1 MFISFSAKK
10 NGRVIIIGAG
20 VAGLA
25 AARQLMSF
33 GMDAVLIEAR
43 VSKMISGFFCL
54 IHMLTCLL
62 VFTNY
67 PWPSGL

>member
-1 MFISFSAKK
+1 M
-10 NGRVIIIGAG
+10 IIIGAG

-43 VSKMISGFFCL
+43 VSKMSHVTRKHVL
-54 IHMLTCLL
+54 RE
-62 VFTNY
+62 
-67 PWPSGL
+67 S